1 MEDGFTLEIIAIFI
15 LILANGFFSLSE
27 FSIIASRKSRLKQF
41 IAENRKGAQHA
52 LNLNDNPDKF
62 LATVQVGIT
71 LVATLAGVFGGAT
84 IVHGINSLVKQI
96 PIKMISNASVPISVG
111 ILTILI
117 TITTV
122 VIGELVP
129 KYLALSNPERYARRV
144 ARPIELFIKL
154 TGFFSSALSKTSNF
168 ILKMFGIKTDGVGTE
183 ITEDEINH
191 IIFEGKQSGLFDD
204 IEEKLVKSVFDFA
217 DSNVRRA
224 LTPRTDVV
232 GFDINASSQEVIDS
246 IIENGYS
253 RYPVYEKT
261 IDNVVGILN
270 TKDIIAHK
278 IDPNLIIVKDMLRSP
293 IFVPDSMPLSTLLNS
308 FQKQKQH
315 IAIVLDEFGGTA
327 GIITLED
334 ILEELV
340 GEIQDEYDT
349 EPMPIVKHSET
360 VSYVG
365 GQVWPGDV
373 NDEIGS
379 NFPEDDADTMAGLI
393 IDHLGEVP
401 EKNQKIEYNNYII
414 TILEKIDNR
423 ITRLKLEKFVEDESR
438 FND

>member
-1 MEDGFTLEIIAIFI
+1 MEDGFTLEIIAIFV

-41 IAENRKGAQHA
+41 IAEGRKGSRQA
-52 LNLNDNPDKF
+52 LNLNESPDKF

-84 IVHGINSLVKQI
+84 IVDGINYLVKQV
-96 PIKMISNASVPISVG
+96 PIEMISNASVPISVV

-117 TITTV
+117 TIITV

-154 TGFFSSALSKTSNF
+154 TGFFSSGLSKTSNF
-168 ILKMFGIKTDGVGTE
+168 ILKMFGVKTDGMGTE

-191 IIFEGKQSGLFDD
+191 IIFEGKKSGIFDD
-204 IEEKLVKSVFDFA
+204 TEEKLIKSVFDFA
-217 DSNVRRA
+217 DSTVRRA
-224 LTPRTDVV
+224 LTPRTDVIA
-232 GFDINASSQEVIDS
+232 FDINASSQEVIDS

-261 IDNVVGILN
+261 IDNVIGILN
-270 TKDIIAHK
+270 TKDIISHK
-278 IDPNLIIVKDMLRSP
+278 INPNLIILRDMIRTP

-340 GEIQDEYDT
+340 GDIQDEYDT
-349 EPMPIVKHSET
+349 EPMPIVKHSNT
-360 VSYVG
+360 VAYVG

-379 NFPEDDADTMAGLI
+379 NFPENEADTMAGLV

-401 EKNQKIEYNNYII
+401 EKNQTIEYNNYII
-414 TILEKIDNR
+414 TILEKTDNR
-423 ITRLKLEKFVEDESR
+423 LLRLKLEKFVEDESR